1 MLPKFTVFLF
11 LLSFPL
17 LAQENKDPAGFDPVS
32 DNFSDKYEGGAFL
45 IYDCVD
51 KHWVCVLESY
61 YSECQELRDKDIQSK
76 KITLGCAPIGKFE
89 TKKSCFQRQLY
100 MIGQNYETRF
110 CIHPD
115 MQQKELKF

>member
-1 MLPKFTVFLF
+1 MFVRS
-11 LLSFPL
+11 LLILSIISL
-17 LAQENKDPAGFDPVS
+17 SVSAQENKSIAGYDPVEDS
-32 DNFSDKYEGGAFL
+32 FSQKYEGGPYL
-45 IYDCVD
+45 MYDCVD

-61 YSECQELRDKDIQSK
+61 YTDCEKLRAVDIENK
-76 KITLGCAPIGKFE
+76 KFTLGCAAIGQFP
-89 TKKSCFQRQLY
+89 TKKACFQRQLY